1 MKARGKQTAAV
12 FAGLLVIVL
21 LAAVFAAQRRAMRD
35 EARREEERKTIA
47 VSTIGPTHA
56 WAGSVMY
63 YAEEKL
69 KEVSEENGWDYIC
82 KAADNS
88 YEQSQQLVEL
98 VEQDVDCIIMLP
110 MDGAS
115 LKTAAITVQDAGI
128 PLIIFDREIPE
139 FAPTATVKGDNRGI
153 GVETARF
160 FNNYFP
166 DGTTV
171 LELMGDTSTVPF
183 LRTDGFDNTIHD
195 SFTKIQ
201 VGYTEW
207 QRAYTRKL
215 FEDWVEQQEQETL
228 DAVGAIFTHDDE
240 IALGVL
246 DVLDAYREDG
256 TLEQIFPNLE
266 VIAGSSASKE
276 MYARIA
282 EEEYFTLFS
291 MTYVPQM
298 MGRAVETGAA
308 VLKGEDYNEMTIIP
322 TVLVNKN
329 NVEEY
334 VDMNLPF

>member
-1 MKARGKQTAAV
+1 MKKQKKRIVLAAGCLFAAV
-12 FAGLLVIVL
+12 
-21 LAAVFAAQRRAMRD
+21 LAIWSCVRSSDTEQ
-35 EARREEERKTIA
+35 ERTVIA

-63 YAEEKL
+63 YAQEKL
-69 KEVSEENGWDYIC
+69 EQVAKENGWDYVC
-82 KAADNS
+82 RAAENS
-88 YEQSQQLVEL
+88 YEQSQQVAEL
-98 VEQDVDCIIMLP
+98 VEQEVDCMIMLP

-128 PLIIFDREIPE
+128 PLVIFDREIPE

-183 LRTDGFDNTIHD
+183 LRTDGFDNTIGD
-195 SFTKIQ
+195 EFTKIQ

-207 QRAYTRKL
+207 QREYTKKL
-215 FEDWVEQQEQETL
+215 FAQWVGAQEQEIL
-228 DAVGAIFTHDDE
+228 DSVGAIFTHDDE

-246 DVLDAYREDG
+246 DQLDVYREEG
-256 TLEQIFPNLE
+256 TLEAYFPNLE
-266 VIAGSSASKE
+266 VIAGSSASRE
-276 MYARIA
+276 MYERIA
-282 EEEYFTLFS
+282 KEDYFTLFS

-298 MGRAVETGAA
+298 MERAVEVGAA
-308 VLKGEDYNEMTIIP
+308 VLKGEEYDEMTIIP

-334 VDMNLPF
+334 IKMNLPF